1 MISSSVRAAAVMF
14 LCVALGAATALAGG
28 LEASLPFYTID
39 WTGTLQRVPVS
50 LDEAFDVVEAE
61 LISRGIP
68 PADLEEIRGEVEV
81 VFDEV
86 EQTLEGLPLL
96 LPIPLLGGGI
106 EFSLPVPFI
115 SGLRLSGGVLNDLLI
130 RRLAEVAGEPIPQ
143 PLFEAT
149 FDADTV
155 SGSVSADAAFST
167 WMTSAE
173 VVSRFDALF
182 AAMSVAVGI
191 DWIQGAIVP
200 SVELDVPPDWA
211 ATASDA
217 LTALHLDELS
227 WATFAVHGALGVE
240 VGLPFLRVYGQ
251 VRFLLPVNERVGWWQ
266 LRAGRYA
273 GALGMVIRF

>member
-1 MISSSVRAAAVMF
+1 MISTSVRTAAVMV
-14 LCVALGAATALAGG
+14 LCVALGTATALAGG

-50 LDEAFDVVEAE
+50 LDAAFSVVEAE
-61 LISRGIP
+61 LIARGIP
-68 PADLEEIRGEVEV
+68 PADLDEVRGEVEAV
-81 VFDEV
+81 LDEI
-86 EQTLEGLPLL
+86 EETMEGLPLL
-96 LPIPLLGGGI
+96 LPVPLMGAGI
-106 EFSLPVPFI
+106 EFSLPIPFI

-130 RRLAEVAGEPIPQ
+130 RRLAAVAGEPISE
-143 PLFEAT
+143 PLIDAA

-155 SGSVSADAAFST
+155 SGRVTADAAFST
-167 WMTSAE
+167 WMASAE

-182 AAMSVAVGI
+182 AAMSVAVGV

-200 SVELDVPPDWA
+200 SVEFDVPPDWA
-211 ATASDA
+211 ATASGA
-217 LTALHLDELS
+217 LAELHLDDLS
-227 WATFAVHGALGVE
+227 WSTFAVHGALGVE
-240 VGLPFLRVYGQ
+240 IGLPFLRVYGQ